1 MQVPSLGWEDPLE
14 EGMAAHSSIL
24 AWRIPWTEEPGG
36 LQSIVSHRV
45 GQDWSD
51 LAPRH
56 SNHTRKIFL
65 MCKPA
70 HAAVSFPSQSFYCL
84 ISRRSLCLLLCL
96 SSQSSRWLPILQNS
110 RNIQQILN
118 LHWLEQSFLL
128 LCLKYL
134 ILPGHETATPELPGN
149 RRPQGLTSQVHRT
162 IVLVHRRAG
171 PRDQIPPP
179 SQTSPRSCPFPWSC
193 LNFRN
198 KTKRENTE
206 PSAWP
211 KLM

>member
-1 MQVPSLGWEDPLE
+1 
-14 EGMAAHSSIL
+14 MAAHSSIL

-45 GQDWSD
+45 GHDWSD

-56 SNHTRKIFL
+56 SNYTRKIFL

-70 HAAVSFPSQSFYCL
+70 HAAFSFPSPSFYCL
-84 ISRRSLCLLLCL
+84 ISRQSLCLLLCL
-96 SSQSSRWLPILQNS
+96 SSQSSRWPPILQNS
-110 RNIQQILN
+110 RNIQKMLN
-118 LHWLEQSFLL
+118 LHWLEQSLLL
-128 LCLKYL
+128 LCLKHL

-149 RRPQGLTSQVHRT
+149 RCPQGLTSQIQRT
-162 IVLVHRRAG
+162 IVLVRKRAG
-171 PRDQIPPP
+171 PRDQIPLP
-179 SQTSPRSCPFPWSC
+179 SQTSPRSC

-198 KTKRENTE
+198 KTKMENIE

-211 KLM
+211 KLR